1 MAWWPLYNFS
11 TSEYVWVKR
20 LKVKIHFRATRK
32 FRIRRPLLEY
42 TQRSI
47 CKVRNICFEFTQM
60 QGSIWLSGIHFI
72 AKDFFV
78 FLSKSQ
84 DFQSK
89 HKGKDWRLVSNLRLR
104 ISSLSL
110 RAPWTYKKLWTL
122 QCIFLA
128 CLKTLSFAVTICY
141 IYMLKCSYMSIFSKS
156 CL

>member
-1 MAWWPLYNFS
+1 MPW
-11 TSEYVWVKR
+11 ED
-20 LKVKIHFRATRK
+20 

-47 CKVRNICFEFTQM
+47 YKDRNICFEFTQM
-60 QGSIWLSGIHFI
+60 QGSHWLSGIHFI
-72 AKDFFV
+72 AKDFFA

-141 IYMLKCSYMSIFSKS
+141 IYMLKCSYMSIFFKILFIISS
-156 CL
+156 HTFQTFWSAVCYIAWIGSA